1 MSQSAENPANKK
13 SILSFLHFENPTK
26 EQENVLAALEQFVS
40 GDDEDDFMVVCG
52 SAGTGK
58 SSIMN
63 AVVKYASQEKL
74 RVEIAAPTGRAARL
88 ISAKTNTD
96 GNTLHSMLFKIK
108 TKASEAAIL
117 FEEKGDKIEDLT
129 VFIIDEASM
138 INSAIVRNQET
149 ELFKCEVPILNAIK
163 SYTKSG
169 NTKNKIIFVGD
180 RFQLPPVGENDSNA
194 LYPNYLR
201 KNFSWKGTEFEL
213 TEVKRTAEDS
223 IILNTASTIRENIKD
238 NKEIQPIKG
247 HSSFNYL
254 NVIPAYLK
262 DLKEFGPNNVTAISS
277 SHKQNKSFNYWVR
290 KKRFSNLNALVMKY
304 EVLTIK
310 RNWKCGGLTL
320 HNGDT
325 VMVKEIDYNSI
336 QKISGLSFVPVTL
349 RAKDKEGKEIE
360 ISDYLLLDCVTAGAG
375 SLGAI
380 TENKLYADRHRC
392 NKTYRESGDIR
403 DDAYLSA
410 IRAIYGYSITC
421 NTAQG
426 GEWEKVY
433 LNRGYIPNARWAYT
447 AVTRA
452 KENLYLFS

>member
-1 MSQSAENPANKK
+1 MSQSAENPENKK

-26 EQENVLAALEQFVS
+26 EQENVLEALEQFVS
-40 GDDEDDFMVVCG
+40 TDNTDDFMVVCG

-63 AVVKYASQEKL
+63 AVVKYATQEKL

-88 ISAKTNTD
+88 ISAKTGAD

-108 TKASEAAIL
+108 SNASEASIL
-117 FEEKGDKIEDLT
+117 FEQKGDKIEDLT
-129 VFIIDEASM
+129 IFIIDESSM
-138 INSAIVRNQET
+138 INSAIVRNQES

-169 NTKNKIIFVGD
+169 NAKNKIIFVGD

-194 LYPNYLR
+194 LYPDYLR
-201 KNFSWKGTEFEL
+201 KHFSWKGTEFEL
-213 TEVKRTAEDS
+213 TEVKRTAEGS
-223 IILNTASTIRENIKD
+223 IILNTATTIRDNIKG
-238 NKEIQPIKG
+238 NKEHKSLSG
-247 HSSFNYL
+247 HSSFNFY
-254 NVIPAYLK
+254 NAIPAYVK
-262 DLKEFGPNNVTAISS
+262 DLREFGPNKVTAIAC
-277 SHKQNKSFNYWVR
+277 SHKQNKFFNDLVR
-290 KKRFSNLNALVMKY
+290 KTRFSATNTLVMKN

-310 RNWKCGGLTL
+310 KNWKCGGQTL
-320 HNGDT
+320 YNGDT
-325 VMVKEIDYNSI
+325 VIVKEIDYNSV

-360 ISDYLLLDCVTAGAG
+360 ISDYLLLDCVSAGAG
-375 SLGAI
+375 SLGSI
-380 TENKLYADRHRC
+380 VENKLYADRHRC

-410 IRAIYGYSITC
+410 IRAIYGYSVTC
-421 NTAQG
+421 HTAQG

-433 LNRGYIPNARWAYT
+433 LNRGLIPNARWAYT

-452 KENLYLFS
+452 KENLFLF